1 MKNNAEGDPLAPL
14 PPRSG
19 ERTRGFL
26 IKLLSANW
34 TALLLRIAGKRSIGR
49 QAGNLC
55 RMRIALWNSTS
66 GRRMVRRMDP
76 SRDRIGRNLGSVTPG
91 EALALRFV
99 RPGSGGPH

>member
-55 RMRIALWNSTS
+55 RMRIAFWNPTS
-66 GRRMVRRMDP
+66 GRRSLVDEWIRAA
-76 SRDRIGRNLGSVTPG
+76 IGSD
-91 EALALRFV
+91 EI
-99 RPGSGGPH
+99 SGV